1 MLTPLNPKDGTVLLV
16 EDNPDDVV
24 LETKALQTFG
34 IKTIYHA
41 ATAEE
46 AFEFLQK
53 HTCDVVLL
61 DYNLPGANGLKLLEH
76 VRELN
81 LDTRVIIVTGVRD
94 ERVAVS
100 SFKLGVTDYV
110 SKDELLTS
118 GIIRALQGAFRD
130 QNESR
135 EQQQRDLLGSG
146 DDKLSVAL
154 EEIDW
159 LLDTIA
165 GGAPHGK
172 PSDASALYS
181 EEAWMDIRDVFLRYL
196 QDCFHRFPEP
206 AVLDEDG
213 LVRMFVERGSSTT
226 EVLAIYRATLRAL
239 AVEQTKPPFDPII
252 CLVRL
257 LGGLVEQYQRELA
270 VEAMRSASRSSLA
283 S

>member
-1 MLTPLNPKDGTVLLV
+1 MLNPLNPKDGRVLLV

-41 ATAEE
+41 STAEE
-46 AFEFLQK
+46 ALEFLQK

-81 LDTRVIIVTGVRD
+81 PDMRVILVTGVRD

-100 SFKLGVTDYV
+100 GFKLGVTDYV

-118 GIIRALQGAFRD
+118 GIIRALQGAMRG
-130 QNESR
+130 QQESR
-135 EQQQRDLLGSG
+135 EQTQRDLLGSG
-146 DDKLSVAL
+146 DDKLRVAA

-165 GGAPHGK
+165 GGSPHGK
-172 PSDASALYS
+172 PSEASALAG
-181 EEAWMDIRDVFLRYL
+181 EEGWIDIRDVFVRYL
-196 QDCFHRFPEP
+196 KDCFDSFPEP

-213 LVRMFVERGSSTT
+213 LVRMFLERGSSTT
-226 EVLAIYRATLRAL
+226 EVLAIYRATVRAL
-239 AVEQTKPPFDPII
+239 AVEQVEPPFDPII

-257 LGGLVEQYQRELA
+257 LGGLVDHYQRELA
-270 VEAMRSASRSSLA
+270 LEVMRSAV
-283 S
+283 